1 MNKFLALCLLPLTLA
16 FLSPLDTVRFGPK
29 SGSEVKKS
37 MTIGLELNIEEF
49 DIVVDGEE
57 LPRDALGEAL
67 DQAFVMEVVQTV
79 TDKYIKVKED
89 QVEELIR
96 SYDSMQV
103 TMEMGEEVNEE
114 TGTEGLVGKQV
125 RFARNEKTG
134 AFDKEWFECEGE
146 EEMLKGLSEDMDMRR
161 LLPSGSVKPDQE
173 WKLEGKDM
181 GALMWPGVTSA
192 NDLDLS
198 AADLDAEQAEI
209 AQMVM
214 DDLSPRFEEAL
225 KGMKIGLKYVG
236 TREVEGEELAEI
248 AINIDGTMVMDMGD
262 LIKKVAESQGGGEE
276 MAGADIKLSV
286 QMGMKGEGAL
296 LWNNK
301 SGHLHSYNLDATM
314 EFTINGD
321 LDVDAKGES
330 HSASATI
337 KLAGKANWDLST
349 VK

>member
-57 LPRDALGEAL
+57 LPREMLGEL

-125 RFARNEKTG
+125 RFVRNEKTG

-192 NDLDLS
+192 NDFDLS

-276 MAGADIKLSV
+276 LADADIKLSV

-321 LDVDAKGES
+321 LDVDVQGES